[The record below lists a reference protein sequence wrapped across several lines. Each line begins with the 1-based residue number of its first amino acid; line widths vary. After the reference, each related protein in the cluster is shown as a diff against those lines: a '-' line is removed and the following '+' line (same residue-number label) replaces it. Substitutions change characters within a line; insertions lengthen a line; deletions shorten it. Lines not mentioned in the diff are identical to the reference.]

1 MDEKTTLEF
10 AKFNKKIRN
19 AMLALAKQEK
29 LSAKAKEQMLIAHNN
44 LIKYFLDRYIEKD
57 NPARKEVEN
66 MLVVTERP
74 PSLTELIVAE
84 VQKTWEAEIKKLEEE
99 ARKREDEARKREDEV
114 RKREAEA
121 KKREAEAKKREAEA
135 RQEIAKRDEKA
146 RQEIA
151 KRDAEIAKLNAALIE
166 LALASKTKE

>member
-10 AKFNKKIRN
+10 AKFNKKIRK
-19 AMLALAKQEK
+19 AMLALTKQEK
-29 LSAKAKEQMLIAHNN
+29 LSEKAKEQMLITHNN

-74 PSLTELIVAE
+74 PSLTELLIAE
-84 VQKTWEAEIKKLEEE
+84 VKKEWEAE
-99 ARKREDEARKREDEV
+99 AKRL
-114 RKREAEA
+114 EAEA
-121 KKREAEAKKREAEA
+121 KKREEEAH
-135 RQEIAKRDEKA
+135 
-146 RQEIA
+146 QEIA

-166 LALASKTKE
+166 LAAKIEK